1 MRKALIGMIMAA
13 TVLTPIAAQA
23 QDGRRGHP
31 RAEQRVSPEDRAA
44 RAEQRAERRQ
54 ARQARQESPQPQA
67 QAQAQVQQPQPS
79 PQVVQRRGGG
89 DGARRGDGV
98 RRGDW
103 NRGGRTSQPSVYP
116 QAWQGD
122 PNSPDL
128 RRYQRIE
135 QRNQQQGSYRRGDRT
150 GDRFTRGDRRGDWDR
165 SWRNDRRYDWRSWR
179 NINRNIFRGSRY
191 FSPYRNWGYSRFSIG
206 LFLQPLFYGRNYWIS
221 DPWQY
226 RLPHAYPGTQWVR
239 YYNDVILVDV
249 YSGEVIDVIYDFFW

>member
-1 MRKALIGMIMAA
+1 MRKALIGLIMAA

-23 QDGRRGHP
+23 QDGRRGRP
-31 RAEQRVSPEDRAA
+31 RAEQSVSPEDRAA

-54 ARQARQESPQPQA
+54 ARQARQEAPAPQP
-67 QAQAQVQQPQPS
+67 QAQVQQPQQPA
-79 PQVVQRRGGG
+79 QQFVQRRSGGG
-89 DGARRGDGV
+89 SQDGTRYRRGD
-98 RRGDW
+98 RR
-103 NRGGRTSQPSVYP
+103 TQTSVYP

-150 GDRFTRGDRRGDWDR
+150 GDRLTRGDRRGDWDR

-179 NINRNIFRGSRY
+179 NLNRNIFRGSRY
-191 FSPYRNWGYSRFSIG
+191 YSPYRNWGYSRFSIG

-226 RLPHAYPGTQWVR
+226 RLPYAYPGTQWVR